1 MRVRDADDHEAW
13 DEFVALYTPLI
24 FGYATRRGLQQAD
37 AADLAQD
44 VMLIVARSI
53 GRFEYDRKIGAFRA
67 WLFTVTG
74 NRLKTLVAA
83 RQKRPLGS
91 GDSNIQQLL
100 ANIAADEDESIW
112 HTEYQKRLFDWAVE
126 KVSGEFREATL
137 EAFSRTA
144 LRQQPAAEVA
154 QHLNVSVG
162 AVYIAKSRVTAR
174 IREVIAEVE
183 SE

>member
-24 FGYATRRGLQQAD
+24 FGYAIRRGLQQAD

-74 NRLKTLVAA
+74 NRLKTLAA
-83 RQKRPLGS
+83 DRQKRPLGS
-91 GDSNIQQLL
+91 GDSNIQRML
-100 ANIAADEDESIW
+100 ADFAAD
-112 HTEYQKRLFDWAVE
+112 
-126 KVSGEFREATL
+126 
-137 EAFSRTA
+137 
-144 LRQQPAAEVA
+144 
-154 QHLNVSVG
+154 
-162 AVYIAKSRVTAR
+162 
-174 IREVIAEVE
+174 
-183 SE
+183 